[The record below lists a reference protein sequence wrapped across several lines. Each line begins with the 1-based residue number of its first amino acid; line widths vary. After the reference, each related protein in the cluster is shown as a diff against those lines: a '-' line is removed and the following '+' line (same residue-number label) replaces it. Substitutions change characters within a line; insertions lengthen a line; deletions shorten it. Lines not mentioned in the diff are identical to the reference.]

1 MEIPPTGDTRV
12 LITATVNRA
21 HHNDEPG
28 NMPGIN
34 SLFEDLYIDVRRQE
48 KRVYSDCELMFLPD
62 IDPSH
67 IHYKEWQTR
76 KHSSQ
81 RLINYLSKKS
91 KPLNILEVGCGN
103 GWLSSKLSA
112 IKNTEVIGL
121 DINHI
126 EIMQA
131 QRVFKKDNLE
141 FVCDSFSPELFD
153 GIKFDI
159 ILFAASIQYFP
170 SVKNILQNTF
180 KCLAASGEIH
190 IMDSP
195 FYNPD
200 DISGAM
206 VRAKEYFAMLDCPE
220 MAGYYFYHSLNK
232 LKQFKYK
239 ILANP
244 AGILNLIGKKD
255 TFYWIS
261 VTN

>member
-1 MEIPPTGDTRV
+1 
-12 LITATVNRA
+12 VNIA
-21 HHNDEPG
+21 HHDNEPG

-34 SLFEDLYIDVRRQE
+34 PDFEDLYIDVRRLE

-81 RLINYLSKKS
+81 RLINYLSKKD
-91 KPLNILEVGCGN
+91 KRLNILEVGCGN

-126 EIMQA
+126 EIRQA

-141 FVCDSFSPELFD
+141 FVCDGFSPELFD
-153 GIKFDI
+153 GIKFDV

-180 KCLAASGEIH
+180 KCLTANGEIH
-190 IMDSP
+190 IMDTP
-195 FYNPD
+195 FYDPD
-200 DISGAM
+200 DINSAM
-206 VRAKEYFAMLDCPE
+206 IRAKEYFTMLDCPE
-220 MAGYYFYHSLNK
+220 MAAYYFYHSLSM
-232 LKQFKYK
+232 LKPFNYR

-244 AGILNLIGKKD
+244 GGIINRISKKD
-255 TFYWIS
+255 AFYWIS

>member
-1 MEIPPTGDTRV
+1 MEIPATGDPGF
-12 LITATVNRA
+12 LITRAVNIA
-21 HHNDEPG
+21 YHNREPG
-28 NMPGIN
+28 NEQESN
-34 SLFEDLYIDVRRQE
+34 SVFEDLYIDVRRQE
-48 KRVYSDCELMFLPD
+48 KRVYSDCQLMFLPD

-81 RLINYLSKKS
+81 KLINYLSKKN

-126 EIMQA
+126 EIRQA

-153 GIKFDI
+153 GVKFDI
-159 ILFAASIQYFP
+159 VLFAASIQYFP
-170 SVKNILQNTF
+170 SVKSVLQNAF
-180 KCLAASGEIH
+180 KCLAAKGEIH
-190 IMDSP
+190 IMDTP
-195 FYNPD
+195 FYNPR
-200 DISGAM
+200 DIDSAIQ
-206 VRAKEYFAMLDCPE
+206 RAKEYFAVLDCPE
-220 MAGYYFYHSLNK
+220 MAAYYFYHSLSK
-232 LKQFKYK
+232 LKQFNYK

-244 AGILNLIGKKD
+244 AGILNRISKKD
-255 TFYWIS
+255 VFYWIS